1 MPEEKQNISHSLIL
15 QDRKKLNLSGVC
27 DVNSFDE
34 GEIVVETVMGEITI
48 RGEELHIAGFNRE
61 TGDMS
66 VEGRVCAFAYTSDG
80 KKNNSLFGRIFR

>member
-1 MPEEKQNISHSLIL
+1 
-15 QDRKKLNLSGVC
+15 
-27 DVNSFDE
+27 
-34 GEIVVETVMGEITI
+34 MGEITI